1 MFLYKGDVML
11 DEKEW
16 KTFINGDLDGIPIK
30 VYDINEYTIDV
41 SDDPDFDFS
50 QKLGITDY
58 LYLDTGIDLRRLKRL
73 NPKNHVIF

>member
-1 MFLYKGDVML
+1 ML

>member
-1 MFLYKGDVML
+1 MTQKQKSTIDMII
-11 DEKEW
+11 D
-16 KTFINGDLDGIPIK
+16 GDLDGIPLDRE
-30 VYDINEYTIDV
+30 DIEHGYTDF

-58 LYLDTGIDLRRLKRL
+58 IYLDIGLDLRRLKRF